1 MTEKKDEGKMRRRI
15 FAPLLAAVILCMA
28 AVCHAE
34 TVDFSG
40 MDLRFV
46 DAIGMTGYYVDMN
59 DVSIKSNDEA
69 TARVEIVKA
78 DANRLYLYRIAFDRR
93 KRTYQ
98 ILDSIVAVYD
108 TKEITGGSS
117 VPLKPQSYAKGS
129 AMETVVEYV
138 YSPQR

>member
-1 MTEKKDEGKMRRRI
+1 MKRRSLAWI
-15 FAPLLAAVILCMA
+15 LAAAVLLIS

-46 DAIGMTGYYVDMN
+46 DAVGMTGYYVDMN
-59 DVSIKSNDEA
+59 AVSIKNNDEA

-78 DANRLYLYRIAFDRR
+78 DSNRLYLYRIAFDR
-93 KRTYQ
+93 KKKTYQ
-98 ILDSIVAVYD
+98 ILDSVVAEYE
-108 TKEITGGSS
+108 TKEITGGSN
-117 VPLKPQSYAKGS
+117 VPMKPQSYAKGS

>member
-1 MTEKKDEGKMRRRI
+1 MRRRS
-15 FAPLLAAVILCMA
+15 FASILAAAILLVA

-46 DAIGMTGYYVDMN
+46 DAVGSTGYYVDMN
-59 DVSIKSNDEA
+59 DVAIKNIDEA

-78 DANRLYLYRIAFDRR
+78 DANRLYLYRIAFNRK

-98 ILDSIVAVYD
+98 ILDSVVAEYE
-108 TKEITGGSS
+108 TKEITGGSK
-117 VPLKPQSYAKGS
+117 VPMKPQGYAKGS

>member
-1 MTEKKDEGKMRRRI
+1 MRRRF
-15 FAPLLAAVILCMA
+15 FAPLLAAAILCIA

-59 DVSIKSNDEA
+59 DVSIKNNDEA

-78 DANRLYLYRIAFDRR
+78 DANRLYLYRIAFDRK

-98 ILDSIVAVYD
+98 ILDSVVAVYD
-108 TKEITGGSS
+108 TKEITGGSGS
-117 VPLKPQSYAKGS
+117 PMKPQSYAKGS

>member
-1 MTEKKDEGKMRRRI
+1 MRRRI
-15 FAPLLAAVILCMA
+15 FAPLSAAIILFVA

-46 DAIGMTGYYVDMN
+46 DAIDSTGYYVDMN
-59 DVSIKSNDEA
+59 DISIRNIDEA

-98 ILDSIVAVYD
+98 ILDSVVAEYD
-108 TKEITGGSS
+108 TKEITGGSGA
-117 VPLKPQSYAKGS
+117 PLKPQSYAKGS